1 MSLNEGFEPAH
12 SGGGG
17 VQQIDG
23 IPSGRRKA
31 KPAERRTAA
40 FRIKAPSCEII
51 EAVSRSDVDA
61 VGAHLETGAGTWKR
75 RLRAFKGRA
84 EVKADHGEALI
95 TNSSGFEVLGGERID
110 V

>member
-1 MSLNEGFEPAH
+1 MKASNLRTAAAEVCSGSMEFHPEG
-12 SGGGG
+12 G
-17 VQQIDG
+17 
-23 IPSGRRKA
+23 KA

-84 EVKADHGEALI
+84 EVNADHGEALI
-95 TNSSGFEVLGGERID
+95 TNSSGFEVLGGKRID